1 MPVPSPDK
9 WGGLRKA
16 MVNYLVKKTPPE
28 HFMARFQHVSSMDTD
43 SGPSRLD
50 GSLRATGEEQGPVPS
65 SQGVYDAVGKNPV
78 GSPRADGFRDERSS
92 LRCTKYYQIGTWNV
106 RGMFLGKLE
115 IVKREMNRTYIDI
128 LGISELH
135 WTGSGQ
141 FQSDRFTVY
150 FSGNDSVRRK
160 GVAFITSKRV
170 ARCVESHRAYSDRI
184 ISIRIR
190 SKPLN
195 ITILQVY
202 APTADA
208 SEVEAEQFYS
218 EIQSALNQISK
229 KDLLYIM
236 GDFNAKVGD
245 REDARTVGKFGLGVR
260 NDAGDRLVQFCQENR
275 FRIANTW
282 YIKPKRR
289 LYTWTSPNGQ
299 YRNQIDFILCQ
310 QRWKSS
316 IASTKTLPG
325 ADCGSDHQLLVAKVK
340 LKLCKIKKSTI
351 QKRFNVD
358 NISPRYAVEVKN
370 SFDSLSSDGKD
381 PEELWREIRDTTIK
395 IVEKHV
401 PYQKPKKTDKWLSDN
416 TIKVA
421 DQRRMAKAR
430 GNKEEVKKLSAQ
442 FQREARKD
450 KERQLNEYCQHLDDA
465 NRKGHIRAMF
475 AGMQVMRS
483 SFSARKGTIR
493 DRDGNELCNPQ
504 KIKYRWREYTEEL
517 YASQTKHQ
525 EGNEMAKMD
534 REPNVMEEEVAWA
547 MRKLPNKKASGID
560 GIPAELLK
568 PVPVKIITALC
579 QEIWSTCKWPKDWTR
594 SGFIPL
600 SKKATP
606 VIAPITVK

>member
-1 MPVPSPDK
+1 
-9 WGGLRKA
+9 
-16 MVNYLVKKTPPE
+16 
-28 HFMARFQHVSSMDTD
+28 
-43 SGPSRLD
+43 
-50 GSLRATGEEQGPVPS
+50 
-65 SQGVYDAVGKNPV
+65 
-78 GSPRADGFRDERSS
+78 
-92 LRCTKYYQIGTWNV
+92 
-106 RGMFLGKLE
+106 
-115 IVKREMNRTYIDI
+115 
-128 LGISELH
+128 
-135 WTGSGQ
+135 
-141 FQSDRFTVY
+141 
-150 FSGNDSVRRK
+150 
-160 GVAFITSKRV
+160 
-170 ARCVESHRAYSDRI
+170 
-184 ISIRIR
+184 
-190 SKPLN
+190 
-195 ITILQVY
+195 
-202 APTADA
+202 
-208 SEVEAEQFYS
+208 
-218 EIQSALNQISK
+218 
-229 KDLLYIM
+229 M

-282 YIKPKRR
+282 YIQPKRR

-325 ADCGSDHQLLVAKVK
+325 ADCGSDHQLLVAKVR

-370 SFDSLSSDGKD
+370 SFDSLSSDEKD

-395 IVEKHV
+395 IAEKHV

-450 KERQLNEYCQHLDDA
+450 KERQLNEYCQHLDEA

-475 AGMQVMRS
+475 AGMKVMRS

-525 EGNEMAKMD
+525 EGNGMAKMD

-547 MRKLPNKKASGID
+547 MRKLPNK
-560 GIPAELLK
+560 
-568 PVPVKIITALC
+568 
-579 QEIWSTCKWPKDWTR
+579 
-594 SGFIPL
+594 
-600 SKKATP
+600 
-606 VIAPITVK
+606 